1 MDRGH
6 LTHVMGQIGY
16 CGIWCGSCVVGSS
29 ALMELARRY
38 RQMVDSHGVE
48 HWGAQG
54 FDYAEFVKG
63 LESISK
69 LEVCPGCLSG
79 GGRDDCELRLC
90 ATRREAECCVDC
102 DLFGD
107 CTHGELL
114 EHMRSGARQAGLAV
128 IDTSADGQRVLSD
141 TDSELVRRW
150 WWRALFQ
157 GEA

>member
-6 LTHVMGQIGY
+6 LTRVMSQLGY
-16 CGIWCGSCVVGSS
+16 CGIWCGSCVVGSG

-38 RQMVDSHGVE
+38 REMLDSHGIE
-48 HWGAQG
+48 DWGAQG

-69 LEVCPGCLSG
+69 LEVCTGCLSG

-90 ATRREAECCVDC
+90 AQRRQAECVDC
-102 DLFGD
+102 DSFGD

-114 EHMRSGARQAGLAV
+114 DHMRTGARQAGMVV
-128 IDTSADGQRVLSD
+128 IDTSADKQSVRSD
-141 TDSELVRRW
+141 ADSELARRW
-150 WWRALFQ
+150 WWRALFLEE
-157 GEA
+157 G